1 MNTLDYQN
9 PVNEHTSK
17 LQEIEMREVSENNK
31 YYIEK
36 GRNEVTYSWKNINVK
51 VAEKREGLR
60 NIFDRN
66 PKPLKQILNN
76 GN

>member
-51 VAEKREGLR
+51 VAEKR
-60 NIFDRN
+60 
-66 PKPLKQILNN
+66 
-76 GN
+76 